1 MPLPPEPALI
11 VCHCHAVSDRAI
23 RACVRSGAR
32 SPRQVAR
39 QCDAGRSCGGCR
51 PVIHE
56 ILSEESESLPPFS
69 AEELRTV
76 A

>member
-1 MPLPPEPALI
+1 MI

-32 SPRQVAR
+32 SPRQIAR
-39 QCDAGRSCGGCR
+39 ACEAGGSCGGCR

-56 ILSEESESLPPFS
+56 ILSEERTP
-69 AEELRTV
+69 AAGCAVEELRPV